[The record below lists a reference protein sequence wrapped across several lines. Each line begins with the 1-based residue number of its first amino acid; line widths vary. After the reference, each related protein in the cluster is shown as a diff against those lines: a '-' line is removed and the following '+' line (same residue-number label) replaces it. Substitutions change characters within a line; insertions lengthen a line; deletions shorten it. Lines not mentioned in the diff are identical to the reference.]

1 MNLCI
6 YRREVFTKMHSRYG
20 DNPYYIEVSQVEAID
35 IDTLE
40 DFIFAETMY
49 RTFLKDEMATN
60 E

>member
-1 MNLCI
+1 
-6 YRREVFTKMHSRYG
+6 MHSRYG